1 MSATKIRRMSI
12 NMYNPADS
20 TANTALSSSTGAT
33 SASTYSYTSDYI
45 AIDPTN
51 NYTITIASST
61 GTITNDTNRGLC
73 FYDANK
79 GFISGF
85 AWRGRTD
92 TTYSAPL
99 RSNNIPAN
107 TAYIR
112 FTCDNGVSSI
122 MLAPGLTAVPYEPY
136 GEAVWG
142 DGASKKR
149 IMSRNLFDKNNHY
162 PQNNVYLK
170 NDGTIAVLSGGSNT
184 WTISDYIPISPDVP
198 TYTGSGLSTGGSGTY
213 CCIYD
218 SNKTFRRSVLMTAN
232 QNVTITT
239 QPGDAYVRLSIRMV
253 NNEIDTAMFNAG
265 AALSYEPYGEGV
277 WVDCAVKKRIMSRNL
292 FDYTT
297 MVGSWNGYINANNV
311 SYGSNSWRTTDY
323 IPCDGT
329 DFVLSK
335 VGGNTPAICA
345 YDANKRLITGK
356 AYQSGGSSTK
366 IDVFL
371 HTSATAKFIRFS
383 FYGDTDDP
391 SSYIDPSTL
400 MLSEG
405 TTVLPTE
412 PYGQEIWV

>member
-12 NMYNPADS
+12 NMYNSADS
-20 TANTALSSSTGAT
+20 TANSALSTSTGGT
-33 SASTYSYTSDYI
+33 SASNDSYTSDYI
-45 AIDPTN
+45 AIN
-51 NYTITIASST
+51 RAKNYTITIASST
-61 GTITNDTNRGLC
+61 GTITNDANRGLC

-142 DGASKKR
+142 DGSSKKR
-149 IMSRNLFDKNNHY
+149 IMSRNLFDIATGDYQEGYYKDDNGVLRTY
-162 PQNNVYLK
+162 P
-170 NDGTIAVLSGGSNT
+170 GGGYYAE
-184 WTISDYIPISPDVP
+184 YIPVDPDTNYYLSNVVGNSNLTVRVYFYDDNKQWISRSAG
-198 TYTGSGLSTGGSGTY
+198 YTTGFMVTTP
-213 CCIYD
+213 
-218 SNKTFRRSVLMTAN
+218 SNCH
-232 QNVTITT
+232 
-239 QPGDAYVRLSIRMV
+239 YVQLQIS
-253 NNEIDTAMFNAG
+253 
-265 AALSYEPYGEGV
+265 AALQQDTNYMFAKSSTALPYEPYGEGV

-297 MVGSWNGYINANNV
+297 MVNNDWHGYINANDV
-311 SYGSNSWRTTDY
+311 SYGASSWRITDY

-345 YDANKRLITGK
+345 YDENKRLITGK
-356 AYQSGGSSTK
+356 AYNSGGSSTK

-371 HTSATAKFIRFS
+371 HTSATAKYIRFS

-405 TTVLPTE
+405 TAALPTE
-412 PYGQEIWV
+412 PYGEEIWV

>member
-1 MSATKIRRMSI
+1 MGATKIRRMSI

-20 TANTALSSSTGAT
+20 TANTALSTSTGGT
-33 SASTYSYTSDYI
+33 SASNDSYTSDYI
-45 AIDPTN
+45 ALDRTK

-122 MLAPGLTAVPYEPY
+122 MLAPGLTDRPYEPY

-142 DGASKKR
+142 DGSSKKR
-149 IMSRNLFDKNNHY
+149 IMSRNLFDATEFQRQFVNNTILDDNGDEVSNT
-162 PQNNVYLK
+162 NNNGYSRYK
-170 NDGTIAVLSGGSNT
+170 IAVTPGMQYTLKGKLTVGNVWSRIYYFDSDENF
-184 WTISDYIPISPDVP
+184 ISKSDGQAMPNDTSQ
-198 TYTGSGLSTGGSGTY
+198 
-213 CCIYD
+213 
-218 SNKTFRRSVLMTAN
+218 R
-232 QNVTITT
+232 TITI
-239 QPGDAYVRLSIRMV
+239 PDNCYYI
-253 NNEIDTAMFNAG
+253 EIQSTNVGLLGTLNIMLNAG
-265 AALSYEPYGEGV
+265 AALPYEPYGEGV
-277 WVDCAVKKRIMSRNL
+277 WVDCVVKKRIMSRNL

-311 SYGSNSWRTTDY
+311 SYGANDWRTTDY

-329 DFVLSK
+329 DFTLSK
-335 VGGNTPAICA
+335 VSGNKPAICA
-345 YDANKRLITGK
+345 YDANKRFISGQ
-356 AYQSGGSSTK
+356 AYNSGGSSTYT
-366 IDVFL
+366 DVL
-371 HTSATAKFIRFS
+371 IHVASTAKFLRFS
-383 FYGDTDDP
+383 YYATEDP
-391 SSYIDPSTL
+391 ATI
-400 MLSEG
+400 MLCEG
-405 TTVLPTE
+405 TTVLPLE
-412 PYGQEIWV
+412 PYGEAIWA

>member
-12 NMYNPADS
+12 NMYNSADS
-20 TANTALSSSTGAT
+20 TANTALSTSTGGT
-33 SASTYSYTSDYI
+33 SASNNSYTSDYI
-45 AIDPTN
+45 AIDRTN

-61 GTITNDTNRGLC
+61 GTITNDTSRGLC

-142 DGASKKR
+142 DGTSKKR
-149 IMSRNLFDKNNHY
+149 IMSRNLFN
-162 PQNNVYLK
+162 
-170 NDGTIAVLSGGSNT
+170 IATGDYQESYYKDDNGVLRTYSGGGYYAE
-184 WTISDYIPISPDVP
+184 YIPVDPDTNYYLSNVVGNSNLTIRIYFYDDNKQWISRSAG
-198 TYTGSGLSTGGSGTY
+198 YTTGFMVTTPSNCHYVQLQISASLQQDTNYMFAKSST
-213 CCIYD
+213 
-218 SNKTFRRSVLMTAN
+218 
-232 QNVTITT
+232 
-239 QPGDAYVRLSIRMV
+239 
-253 NNEIDTAMFNAG
+253 
-265 AALSYEPYGEGV
+265 ALPYEPYGEGV

-297 MVGSWNGYINANNV
+297 MVNNDWHGYINANNV
-311 SYGSNSWRTTDY
+311 SYGSSSWRITDY

-405 TTVLPTE
+405 TAALPTE
-412 PYGQEIWV
+412 PYGEEIWV

>member
-12 NMYNPADS
+12 NMYNSADS
-20 TANTALSSSTGAT
+20 TANTALSTSTGGT
-33 SASTYSYTSDYI
+33 SASNDSYTSDYI
-45 AIDPTN
+45 AIDRTN

-61 GTITNDTNRGLC
+61 GTITNDTSRGLC

-142 DGASKKR
+142 DGTSKKR
-149 IMSRNLFDKNNHY
+149 IMSRNLFN
-162 PQNNVYLK
+162 
-170 NDGTIAVLSGGSNT
+170 IATGDYQESYYKDDNGVLRTYSGGGYYAE
-184 WTISDYIPISPDVP
+184 YIPVDPDTNYYLSNVVGNSNLTIRIYFYDDNKQWISRSAG
-198 TYTGSGLSTGGSGTY
+198 YTTGFMVTTPSNCHYVQLQISASLQQDTNYMFAKSST
-213 CCIYD
+213 
-218 SNKTFRRSVLMTAN
+218 
-232 QNVTITT
+232 
-239 QPGDAYVRLSIRMV
+239 
-253 NNEIDTAMFNAG
+253 
-265 AALSYEPYGEGV
+265 ALPYEPYGEGV

-297 MVGSWNGYINANNV
+297 MVNNDWHGYINANNV
-311 SYGSNSWRTTDY
+311 SYGSSSWRITDY

-356 AYQSGGSSTK
+356 AYQSGGSSSK

-383 FYGDTDDP
+383 FYSDTDNP

-405 TTVLPTE
+405 TAALPTE
-412 PYGQEIWV
+412 PYGEEIWV